1 MKKLFNL
8 LLLLG
13 LCFGL
18 VGCGNKSNDDEYD
31 TQTTRYK

>member
-8 LLLLG
+8 LLG
-13 LCFGL
+13 LGL
-18 VGCGNKSNDDEYD
+18 VGCGNKSNDDEYN